1 MIYNTHSKRVSQ
13 IMNKN
18 NGVINI
24 FDFDGVVSTGITPRK
39 CDIIITGRCFDEC
52 SVVYNH
58 MRENFEYD
66 VAVFFNPIK
75 YSRRGDHTEEAR
87 SISGR
92 HKADTIYN
100 LLLQGVRI
108 GNIFEDDPLQIEFIK
123 IALTKFFSVDLVR
136 TQDSRKYTSA
146 DVPKII
152 QIMSGVEL

>member
-1 MIYNTHSKRVSQ
+1 MIYNTHSKRVLQ
-13 IMNKN
+13 TMNKN
-18 NGVINI
+18 DGMINI

-66 VAVFFNPIK
+66 VAVFFNPIQ
-75 YSRRGDHTEEAR
+75 YSKRGDHTEDAR

-100 LLLQGVRI
+100 LLLQGVKI

-123 IALTKFFSVDLVR
+123 IALTKFFYVDLVR
-136 TQDSRKYTSA
+136 TQDSGKYTSA
-146 DVPKII
+146 DIPKII